1 LIETEREQMKLLE
14 ERILRDGAV
23 RPGNVLK
30 VDSFL
35 NHQMDVSLFR
45 AMGDEWARL
54 FADAGIT
61 RIVTI
66 EASGIGIAAVAAL
79 SFHNVPVVYAKKT
92 ESLNVDGEVYRTKIQ
107 SFTKKR
113 IYDVFVGKKYIQPED
128 RVLIIDDFLANGKA
142 LEGLISIIED
152 QAGATVAGIGIA
164 IEKGFQPGGKQIRN
178 KAYHLESL
186 AIVDSMDPET
196 GAITFRRSDETGAL

>member
-1 LIETEREQMKLLE
+1 MSATPALIDYTHLAAEIKR
-14 ERILRDGAV
+14 
-23 RPGNVLK
+23 
-30 VDSFL
+30 
-35 NHQMDVSLFR
+35 
-45 AMGDEWARL
+45 WAREFG

-113 IYDVFVGKKYIQPED
+113 IYDVFIGKKYIQPED

-142 LEGLISIIED
+142 LEGLISIIEE
-152 QAGATVAGIGIA
+152 QAGATVAVRTPA
-164 IEKGFQPGGKQIRN
+164 D
-178 KAYHLESL
+178 AS
-186 AIVDSMDPET
+186 
-196 GAITFRRSDETGAL
+196 RSK